1 MKNNFTKVNPLS
13 KEIRINNSKKS
24 CFIIIHGY
32 TGIIKTL
39 EKTAEALSE
48 FYDVYIP
55 RLPGHGTNR
64 EDFEKSTWKDWLRKI
79 YEEYLN
85 LKIIYEEVNILGF
98 SMGGVIGSIIAAE
111 FDIKKLILVAPAFR
125 IKDRMM
131 MFTPFLRF
139 IYPRKKLLSVQYN
152 DENWKTQSENY
163 LEYNFYN
170 KKYDLL
176 KLQKKALKKLG
187 NIKSET
193 FIILSENDKSVPF
206 NVKKITDIKIK
217 NKNYLILKNSPHT
230 ILSDCESD
238 FAISQIMNFLKNV

>member
-13 KEIRINNSKKS
+13 KEIRINNSKKN

-85 LKIIYEEVNILGF
+85 LKSIYEEVNILGF
-98 SMGGVIGSIIAAE
+98 SMGGVIGSIIASE

-125 IKDRMM
+125 INDRMM
-131 MFTPFLRF
+131 IFTPFLRF
-139 IYPRKKLLSVQYN
+139 VYPRKKLLPVQYN
-152 DENWKTQSENY
+152 DKNWKTQSENY
-163 LEYNFYN
+163 WEYNFYN

-187 NIKSET
+187 NIESET

-206 NVKKITDIKIK
+206 DVKKITDIKIK

-238 FAISQIMNFLKNV
+238 FAINQIIEFLKNI